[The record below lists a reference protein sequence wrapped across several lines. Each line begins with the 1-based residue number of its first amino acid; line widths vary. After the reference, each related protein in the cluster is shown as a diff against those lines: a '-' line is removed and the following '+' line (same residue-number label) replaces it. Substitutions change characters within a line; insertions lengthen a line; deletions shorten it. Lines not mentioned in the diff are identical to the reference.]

1 MKMTIKKLLALIF
14 ISFASLPFAQASLG
28 LYESKM
34 GIIGLSALE
43 GKYTLIA
50 MAGGQPLDAA
60 TTGNCVIVARAVE
73 KNNKLIGVL
82 VPFKSSYFSYEQLSS
97 EERPIALEMKD
108 NAIVLEDVDTLGI
121 CGLDVSFIDFY
132 HRISEG
138 SEKYKDNY
146 LELLSLARDISMSK
160 YREKDLIGAIET
172 ARPYAENLPLEWLNE
187 PQQGEKLSEFINNY
201 AFFLQ
206 QAGQP
211 EAAIKLLKK
220 LVGLKPNRTVAWLN
234 LADAYWDTKQFTS
247 ARDCYAKYKKMME
260 ESNKGSAIPVRAYER
275 LQ

>member
-1 MKMTIKKLLALIF
+1 MKMTIKKVSALLLF
-14 ISFASLPFAQASLG
+14 LFVNLPFAQASLG

-34 GIIGLSALE
+34 GTIGLSALE
-43 GKYTLIA
+43 GKYILIA
-50 MAGGQPLDAA
+50 IAGGQPTDAA
-60 TTGNCVIVARAVE
+60 TAGNCVIAARLVE

-82 VPFKSSYFSYEQLSS
+82 IPFESSYFSHEQLSS
-97 EERPIALEMKD
+97 EERSIVLEMKD

-121 CGLDVSFIDFY
+121 CSLEVNFIDVY
-132 HRISEG
+132 HKISKDSG
-138 SEKYKDNY
+138 NYKDNY
-146 LELLSLARDISMSK
+146 LELLSLVHDISMSK

-172 ARPYAENLPLEWLNE
+172 AKPYAEDLPLEWLNE
-187 PQQGEKLSEFINNY
+187 PRQGEKLSEFINNY

-206 QAGQP
+206 RAGQP

-234 LADAYWDTKQFTS
+234 LADAYWDAKQFTS
-247 ARDCYAKYKKMME
+247 ARDCYAKYKRIME
-260 ESNKGSAIPVRAYER
+260 EVNRGSAVPVRVHER